1 MARLMNILGPL
12 GLVLTLVGGLTYG
25 ILYSSGWIAMVP
37 LLAGLAAVAA
47 SAVIHIRRAPTE
59 GSKRS
64 ARLGVNAAVSII
76 ALAAILIFLQTI
88 LSRHSARY
96 DTTANRRFSLS
107 TQTVKILDGLAKDIT
122 FTCFFK
128 EAAAEK
134 SVLQDLLKEYAGE
147 SPRVKYVFVDP
158 DRNPASARRYKI
170 TNYGTI
176 IVECGGNE
184 ERLMELDEERITN
197 AIVKVTRDKKKVIY
211 CLTGHA
217 EKSIEDT
224 QANGLSEMKR
234 AVEAESYGI
243 RDLLTLRDTIP
254 HDCVILMIPGPEK
267 DIFPQERSVIE
278 RFLAEGGNVLVLID
292 PLTELPQIDSLVSG
306 YGIEVT
312 KSVIVDRFGKLLAGN
327 YLTPVVNKYG
337 NHPIT
342 EGFRMASFFP
352 QARALRAAKNKPAG
366 VAVQVLASTGES
378 AYAETNIEDVL
389 KGKTQ
394 YEGDTD
400 LAGPVDVAVVATK
413 EAPTA
418 AVAGAEANRARHSRL
433 VTFGDSDFASNSYLN
448 LAGNKDLILN
458 TIGWLAEEA
467 DLIAVR
473 AKNPV
478 SQPIILN
485 VKQGRVA
492 FWLPVVG
499 LPAIVGVIG
508 VLVLI
513 AKRKT
518 A

>member
-1 MARLMNILGPL
+1 
-12 GLVLTLVGGLTYG
+12 
-25 ILYSSGWIAMVP
+25 
-37 LLAGLAAVAA
+37 
-47 SAVIHIRRAPTE
+47 
-59 GSKRS
+59 
-64 ARLGVNAAVSII
+64 
-76 ALAAILIFLQTI
+76 
-88 LSRHSARY
+88 
-96 DTTANRRFSLS
+96 
-107 TQTVKILDGLAKDIT
+107 
-122 FTCFFK
+122 
-128 EAAAEK
+128 
-134 SVLQDLLKEYAGE
+134 
-147 SPRVKYVFVDP
+147 
-158 DRNPASARRYKI
+158 
-170 TNYGTI
+170 
-176 IVECGGNE
+176 
-184 ERLMELDEERITN
+184 
-197 AIVKVTRDKKKVIY
+197 
-211 CLTGHA
+211 
-217 EKSIEDT
+217 
-224 QANGLSEMKR
+224 
-234 AVEAESYGI
+234 
-243 RDLLTLRDTIP
+243 
-254 HDCVILMIPGPEK
+254 
-267 DIFPQERSVIE
+267 
-278 RFLAEGGNVLVLID
+278 
-292 PLTELPQIDSLVSG
+292 
-306 YGIEVT
+306 
-312 KSVIVDRFGKLLAGN
+312 VIVDRFGKLLAGN

-337 NHPIT
+337 DHPIT

-366 VAVQVLASTGES
+366 VDVQVLASTGES
-378 AYAETNIEDVL
+378 AYAETDIEDVL

-394 YEGDTD
+394 YEGNTD

-413 EAPTA
+413 ETPTA
-418 AVAGAEANRARHSRL
+418 AAAGAEANRTRHSRL